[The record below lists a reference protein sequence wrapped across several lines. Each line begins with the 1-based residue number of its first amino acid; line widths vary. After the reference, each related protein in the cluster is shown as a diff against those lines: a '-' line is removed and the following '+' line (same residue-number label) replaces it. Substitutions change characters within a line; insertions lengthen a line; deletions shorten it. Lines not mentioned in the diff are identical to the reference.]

1 MSGNNPQLEGPVTVI
16 ELWQAPNRLW
26 QWRYLE
32 PSSDARPLTI
42 LSNKQYESREG
53 ALRSATT
60 AYPGVA
66 VVERNP
72 AADVRHA
79 RHGLAGDR
87 LLLLALLAVAVF
99 LLWPRRRRPR
109 PR

>member
-1 MSGNNPQLEGPVTVI
+1 MSGNDPQLEGPVRVI

-32 PSSDARPLTI
+32 PSGDAWPLTI

-72 AADVRHA
+72 AAGVRRVRHGVA
-79 RHGLAGDR
+79 RAR
-87 LLLLALLAVAVF
+87 LLLVLLALVVF